1 MIQDERAEIDAG
13 MVEVDFPLAG
23 PGCPVWLC
31 EELLDDLQ
39 WVALRLSKF
48 PEIYFFWL

>member
-23 PGCPVWLC
+23 PGGPVWLC

-39 WVALRLSKF
+39 SSCFVTYPSLS
-48 PEIYFFWL
+48 P

>member
-1 MIQDERAEIDAG
+1 MIQDENAKIDAG

-23 PGCPVWLC
+23 PGGPVWLC

-39 WVALRLSKF
+39 SFYFVAYPSLS
-48 PEIYFFWL
+48 P